1 MTTKSMAKWPFGWP
15 RRTGQA
21 AAPDNSGFALVR
33 RVTQLDDLA
42 RVERHLPD
50 ILGRAMARAW
60 IDPAFSTALMQD
72 PKALLSRYDVHLPV
86 HVTLQVEMTE
96 TGRQR
101 IVVYDT
107 SVAGPPR
114 RVMYLQLV
122 MLAGQ

>member
-1 MTTKSMAKWPFGWP
+1 MTTKSIAKWPFGWP
-15 RRTGQA
+15 RRTKRADASDTG
-21 AAPDNSGFALVR
+21 DFALVH

-60 IDPAFSTALMQD
+60 IDPAFSADLIQN
-72 PKALLSRYDVHLPV
+72 PKALLGRYDVHLPA
-86 HVTLQVEMTE
+86 HVSLQVDTTE

-107 SVAGPPR
+107 SVAGAPR

>member
-1 MTTKSMAKWPFGWP
+1 MTSRNIAKWPFGRAGRGAQTRSP
-15 RRTGQA
+15 DTG
-21 AAPDNSGFALVR
+21 DFALVR

-72 PKALLSRYDVHLPV
+72 PKGLLGRYDVHLPA
-86 HVTLQVEMTE
+86 HVTLQVEPTE

-107 SVAGPPR
+107 SGAGTPR

-122 MLAGQ
+122 MLAGH

>member
-1 MTTKSMAKWPFGWP
+1 MTTKSIAKWPFGWP
-15 RRTGQA
+15 RTTKRAGA
-21 AAPDNSGFALVR
+21 ANSAEFALVR

-60 IDPAFSTALMQD
+60 IDPDFSADLMRD
-72 PKALLSRYDVHLPV
+72 PKALLGRYDVHLPA
-86 HVTLQVEMTE
+86 HVSLQVETTE
-96 TGRQR
+96 AGRQR

-107 SVAGPPR
+107 SAAGIAR

-122 MLAGQ
+122 MLAGH